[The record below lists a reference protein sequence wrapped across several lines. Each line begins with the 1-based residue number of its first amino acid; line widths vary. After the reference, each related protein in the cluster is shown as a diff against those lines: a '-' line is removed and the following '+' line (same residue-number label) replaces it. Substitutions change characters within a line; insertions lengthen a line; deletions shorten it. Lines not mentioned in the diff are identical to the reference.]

1 MKERMMRLLLEYLKD
16 SRRSDREIAKS
27 IGVSQPTIT
36 RTRHRL
42 VKEGVIKEFTVIPDF
57 TKMGY
62 EIMAITFAKSKMILN
77 PKEKEKAT
85 KLVLTNPN
93 IIFVAGAQGMGKNGV
108 MISIH
113 KSFSDFCNFLTNLI
127 LETGGYM
134 ENHNTMLIPLG
145 ENIVKPLSLTYLG
158 EQKET

>member
-1 MKERMMRLLLEYLKD
+1 MRLLLEYLKD

-36 RTRHRL
+36 RMRHRL

-62 EIMAITFAKSKMILN
+62 EIMAITFAKSKMNLN

-108 MISIH
+108 MISVH
-113 KSFSDFCNFLTNLI
+113 KSFSDFYNFLTNLI

-134 ENHNTMLIPLG
+134 ENHDTMLIPLG